1 MDQVGNTASSSLD
14 TSGSPYTF
22 TTIAPKVNDT
32 TLPVISNIA
41 TSSITL
47 SSANITWNTDK
58 PTLAQVEY
66 GTSTALGSSTVTTAS
81 YNSTQSVPLTDL
93 TSNTT
98 YYFKVISTD
107 QSGNTASSSSYT
119 FTTLALDHTPPTIT
133 GVNTTLVGSTG
144 AIASWTTN
152 KPSISYIE
160 YGTTTALGNVTAS
173 TTLYTAQQAVVL
185 SNLASS
191 TTYYFKVF
199 SVDQVGNV
207 ASDDNGGKDYSF
219 ITVPQVVTDVQ
230 VVGGGGGGTID
241 NRDLTTPVI
250 SDIKVTNITRSS
262 AIITFTTSKI
272 SNGLIDYGASSS
284 YTKEAGDSNLFS
296 TSSHSVLVSGLEP
309 NTKYYYQVKASDIYK
324 NIGVSGSLDFTT
336 NNLID
341 TNPTS
346 ATSTTDSFAQK
357 ALGEFNKMLD
367 SFVNNP
373 SLAAVSEA
381 DLSASLASFASKVIS
396 APIISG
402 TDITVDAGADS
413 ATVKW
418 TTDKESN
425 SMLAYAKA
433 DEYDAQRENPYTI
446 TAGFPD
452 DNVIVHEVKLQ
463 NLTPNTV
470 YHFQTRSQGK
480 LGPVA
485 ISKDRTFTTTSLLPE
500 INNARFGD
508 IKENKAVLNWH
519 TDVPTKTVIEVKD
532 STTGKIQT
540 FEDQN
545 FVQDHNFAL
554 NNLKVSNGYTAR
566 IISTD
571 ANKNT
576 STPFIMPFFT
586 ALSKDAAKIS
596 NVRITT
602 TLIPDQ
608 TDAAQ
613 TIISWK
619 TDKPATSKVWF
630 SEGGGKDFTQ
640 STPDDPS
647 LVTEHTVIT
656 TLLRP
661 GMVYKI
667 VAESDDSVGNVSKSN
682 IYTALTP
689 KQQGSIVDVIFQ
701 NFNKTFGFLKK

>member
-1 MDQVGNTASSSLD
+1 MGNTASSSLD
-14 TSGSPYTF
+14 TNGNAYTF
-22 TTIAPKVNDT
+22 TTITPKVNDT
-32 TLPVISNIA
+32 TLPIISNIA

-47 SSANITWNTDK
+47 SSANITWSTDK

-66 GTSTALGSSTVTTAS
+66 GTTTALGTLTATTTS
-81 YNSTQSVPLTDL
+81 YNSAQSISLTGL

-98 YYFKVISTD
+98 YYFRVISTD
-107 QSGNTASSSSYT
+107 QSSNVASSSAYT
-119 FTTLALDHTPPTIT
+119 FTTLALDHTPPTISDV
-133 GVNTTLVGSTG
+133 GTTLVGSTG

-152 KPSISYIE
+152 KPSVSQIE
-160 YGTTTALGNVTAS
+160 YGTTTALGNFTAS
-173 TTLYTAQQAVVL
+173 TTIFTTGQAVVL

-191 TTYYFKVF
+191 TTYYFRVI
-199 SVDQVGNV
+199 STDQVGNT
-207 ASDDNGGKDYSF
+207 ASSSLDTNGNAYTF
-219 ITVPQVVTDVQ
+219 ITVPEVIKEVVT
-230 VVGGGGGGTID
+230 VGGGGGGTID
-241 NRDLTTPVI
+241 NRDLTTPAI
-250 SDIKVTNITRSS
+250 SNVKVTNITRSS
-262 AIITFTTSKI
+262 AIITFNTSKV
-272 SNGLIDYGASSS
+272 SSALVDYGVSSS
-284 YTKEAGDSNLFS
+284 YSKEAGDNNLFS
-296 TSSHSVLVSGLEP
+296 TSSHSILVGGLEP
-309 NTKYYYQVKASDIYK
+309 NTKYYYQIKASDIYQ
-324 NIGVSGSLDFTT
+324 NIGVSGGLDFTT
-336 NNLID
+336 NNLVD
-341 TNPTS
+341 TNVAS

-357 ALGEFNKMLD
+357 ALNEFNKMLD

-373 SLAAVSEA
+373 SLAAVSESDLA
-381 DLSASLASFASKVIS
+381 DSLSNFASKVIS

-402 TDITVDAGADS
+402 TDITVDVGADS
-413 ATVKW
+413 ATIRW
-418 TTDKESN
+418 TTDKESS

-433 DEYDAQRENPYTI
+433 DEYNSQRENPYSI

-452 DNVIVHEVKLQ
+452 DNVTVHEVKLQ
-463 NLTPNTV
+463 NLIPNTV

-480 LGPVA
+480 LGPIA

-508 IKENKAVLNWH
+508 IKENKAILDWH
-519 TDVPTKTVIEVKD
+519 TDVPTKTTIEVKD

-540 FEDQN
+540 FEDSS
-545 FVQDHNFAL
+545 FVQDHNFTL
-554 NNLKVSNGYTAR
+554 DNLKVSNGYTAR

-586 ALSKDAAKIS
+586 SLSKEAAKIS

-608 TDAAQ
+608 ADAAQ

-640 STPDDPS
+640 STPDDQS

-661 GMVYKI
+661 GLVYKI
-667 VAESDDSVGNVSKSN
+667 VVESDDSVGNVSKSN
-682 IYTALTP
+682 VYTALTP